1 MKTDG
6 SIIIDTKIID
16 GGMEKGFELIKD
28 EMASVGMSAKKVGEQ
43 IQLSF
48 SKMDIS
54 KPIAAAVTEVN
65 NLRKEF
71 SSIDLKYQSELKIA
85 ESLETEF
92 EKVKAILNNKDEFVD
107 PLKFIDAKEKSET
120 LSADIEKQKKIV
132 DSLEEKW
139 KSVNAALESSEKKLT
154 TAITKEIN
162 KQAAEEEKAAKQKA
176 KAAEKQYK
184 ELTKPAKRFQSRLR
198 ELISGALVFNIIS
211 SGLRRMT
218 AYFGNALK
226 ANNEYSKSLSALRG
240 SLMTA
245 FQPVYEAVLP
255 AIITLIQWINVAVQ
269 AIGRF
274 FAAISGKGY
283 SQMQKNAEALNNQA
297 DALGSVGGA
306 AKEAKKQ
313 VAAFDEINRLE
324 STDQSGGGGGGSGS
338 PLFESLNIPSEW
350 ESKIDSLA
358 LRVKDIFFKWD
369 NLTPEIIAEKIVTA
383 LGAVAGGLI
392 GFALGGAHGA
402 LIGMT
407 IGAGMGVVLSSIVF
421 DGDGELSTSEL
432 VTALVSGLAVIGGA
446 AIGFAVG
453 GPAGAAIGATVGTVL
468 SFKIA
473 DAIFDGDGITA
484 GELVAGCVA
493 ALMAVGGAIVGFA
506 VGGPAGAAI
515 GAVIGLG
522 LTMTIEETEFDAVAE
537 NIKKMFESVRG
548 YFSDA
553 FSEGFISGVWKMVS
567 DALNILWDVFMN
579 FLNLLLD
586 SWYGLW
592 RMIGGI
598 GTGGAGMRTPDYAAN
613 YRTASYAA
621 TPEIPH
627 LAKGAVIPAN
637 NKFLAV
643 LGDQTSGRNLEAPE
657 DLIRQIV
664 REESGGGTSDRIA
677 QLLEILIATVE
688 GIEVGDEVI
697 GKAAARYNRST
708 ARARGY

>member
-54 KPIAAAVTEVN
+54 KPIANAVARVQQLESQLEQVTSDFKNAVAEGDDKSAERLANKRISVYERLEAAREK
-65 NLRKEF
+65 L
-71 SSIDLKYQSELKIA
+71 
-85 ESLETEF
+85 SLEI
-92 EKVKAILNNKDEFVD
+92 AHA
-107 PLKFIDAKEKSET
+107 AKKESE
-120 LSADIEKQKKIV
+120 
-132 DSLEEKW
+132 
-139 KSVNAALESSEKKLT
+139 
-154 TAITKEIN
+154 
-162 KQAAEEEKAAKQKA
+162 AEERAARKKEREAQR
-176 KAAEKQYK
+176 QYK
-184 ELTKPAKRFQSRLR
+184 DATKGARRFNSRLR
-198 ELISGALVFNIIS
+198 EIVSGALVFNLIS
-211 SGLRRMT
+211 AGLRSVT
-218 AYFGNALK
+218 KYFGSALK
-226 ANNEYSKSLSALRG
+226 SNKEFVAASAQLKG
-240 SLMTA
+240 ALLTA
-245 FQPVYEAVLP
+245 FQPIYEFIAP
-255 AIITLIQWINVAVQ
+255 AITYLIKLLTVAAQ
-269 AIGRF
+269 AIGQF
-274 FAAISGKGY
+274 FAAISGKSY
-283 SQMQKNAEALNNQA
+283 SQMQKNAEGLYNEANAINA
-297 DALGSVGGA
+297 VGGA

-313 VAAFDEINRLE
+313 LMGFDEINRLDSME
-324 STDQSGGGGGGSGS
+324 SGGGGGGSITNS
-338 PLFESLNIPSEW
+338 PLFESLNVAGEM

-358 LRVKDIFFKWD
+358 LRVKDIFFTWD
-369 NLTPEIIAEKIVTA
+369 NLTPEIIAEKMVTA
-383 LGAVAGGLI
+383 LGVVTGGLI
-392 GFALGGAHGA
+392 GFSLGGAHGA

-407 IGAGMGVVLSSIVF
+407 IGAGVGVVLSSFVF
-421 DGDGELSTSEL
+421 DGDGELSTSEI
-432 VTALVSGLAVIGGA
+432 VASLVSCLAVIGGA

-453 GPAGAAIGATVGTVL
+453 GPAGAAIGAIVGTVL

-567 DALNILWDVFMN
+567 DGLSILWDIFVN
-579 FLNLLLD
+579 FINLLID
-586 SWYGLW
+586 AWHGLW
-592 RMIGGI
+592 KWIGGI
-598 GTGGAGMRTPDYAAN
+598 GTGGAGMTTPDYAAN
-613 YRTASYAA
+613 YRSVYSV

-664 REESGGGTSDRIA
+664 REESGGGTSDRLA

>member
-54 KPIAAAVTEVN
+54 KPIANAVARVQQLESQLEQVTSDFKNAVAEGDDKSAERLANKRISVYERLEAAREK
-65 NLRKEF
+65 L
-71 SSIDLKYQSELKIA
+71 
-85 ESLETEF
+85 SLEI
-92 EKVKAILNNKDEFVD
+92 AH
-107 PLKFIDAKEKSET
+107 AAQKESE
-120 LSADIEKQKKIV
+120 
-132 DSLEEKW
+132 
-139 KSVNAALESSEKKLT
+139 
-154 TAITKEIN
+154 
-162 KQAAEEEKAAKQKA
+162 AEERAARKKERESQR
-176 KAAEKQYK
+176 QYRDA
-184 ELTKPAKRFQSRLR
+184 TKGARRFNSRLR
-198 ELISGALVFNIIS
+198 EIVSGALVFNLIS
-211 SGLRRMT
+211 AGLRSVT
-218 AYFGNALK
+218 KYFGSALK
-226 ANNEYSKSLSALRG
+226 SNKEFVAASAQLKG
-240 SLMTA
+240 ALLTA
-245 FQPVYEAVLP
+245 FQPIYEFIAP
-255 AIITLIQWINVAVQ
+255 AITYLIKLLTVAAQ
-269 AIGRF
+269 AIGQF
-274 FAAISGKGY
+274 FASISGKSY
-283 SQMQKNAEALNNQA
+283 SQMRKNAEGLYNEANAINA
-297 DALGSVGGA
+297 VGGA

-313 VAAFDEINRLE
+313 LMGFDEINRLDSLE
-324 STDQSGGGGGGSGS
+324 SGGGGGGSITNS
-338 PLFESLNIPSEW
+338 PLFESLNVAGEM

-358 LRVKDIFFKWD
+358 LRVKDIFFTWD
-369 NLTPEIIAEKIVTA
+369 NLTPEIIAEKMVTA
-383 LGAVAGGLI
+383 LGVATGGLI
-392 GFALGGAHGA
+392 GFSLGGARGA

-407 IGAGMGVVLSSIVF
+407 IGAGVGVVLSSFIF
-421 DGDGELSTSEL
+421 DGDGELSTGEIVAS
-432 VTALVSGLAVIGGA
+432 LVSCLAVIGGA
-446 AIGFAVG
+446 AIGFTVG

-592 RMIGGI
+592 GLIGGI

-664 REESGGGTSDRIA
+664 REESGGGTSDRLA